1 MVDEKTRTT
10 SRIRRLALAG
20 LGAAGLGLLAARAR
34 AALRESAPA
43 VKMPAP
49 PPAAAVPVE
58 STAPEAVQLQE
69 ASAVETARPA
79 AANWPVLI
87 LLVGVSAA
95 GLIGLQNAAP
105 EVSGALFGVL
115 LAAAVG
121 AAAWRARGRAA
132 AEIKRAAAGGA
143 GFLQSAYRVSAL
155 PLHWLAARR
164 RFSVPAL
171 AVGAVG
177 LMALATWSF
186 QIARYGDRP
195 LDEPLFFL
203 ACGTVALWGAL
214 KLRGSAG
221 VETPA
226 DVAAVKPLGRANWMI
241 AGLGLIPLAVTAE
254 ISGGALGLEALQ
266 QASPHLQLFLLALG
280 MGLVVWGLG
289 GGRRALDGVRLSP
302 GWRWT
307 ALALLLILAL
317 AFVVRC
323 WQLGTLVR
331 YLVDE
336 MNTIPEVTAF
346 GWTNRPVKLL
356 TEMSGISPFPWVFAY
371 GQWAGTWFLGNTLEG
386 IRLAS
391 VITGVLTVLALYI
404 LARALFDRTTALAAA
419 LLLAAFPPHI
429 HFSRLALLNIA
440 DPLAGT
446 LALAFLARA
455 VVYNRRLDYAL
466 AGGFLGLTQYFY
478 NGGKLFYIPLA
489 ALWMTLLVISRR
501 KNDGGTGR
509 VNWRGLG
516 ITVLALALTAA
527 PVYYTMWAQGYPLVG
542 RMEASGL
549 SSAYWQDLIA
559 RGDFGAYFYR
569 LGWALRYYV
578 QNPDDTVYYGGDTP
592 LVLPLLLPAFLVG
605 AAYCLARR
613 RYPGPLLLLLWLA
626 AGALGNSILVM
637 NAAST
642 RFVIVFPALPLL
654 VAAGARY
661 TLPLFWPP
669 RAPTLALRLSLG
681 LRRRVRWRWPP
692 RDVPRH
698 LRQVM
703 LALALAAA
711 GLQIAYYFGP
721 HMTYY
726 NRQLRL
732 HHSFPDGY
740 DAIFRTRDFPRDTQ
754 VHIISASPF
763 SQMDAQGLS
772 DFLRGGL
779 YFTTLAAADLDE
791 DYLKALR
798 CGVDHAFFI
807 QPGDTRTLALLRD
820 HFYLRAPEYSSYGAV
835 IPDDR
840 ELVLYYAPYLRGL
853 EALYGRQCD

>member
-1 MVDEKTRTT
+1 MVDEKTPTT

-20 LGAAGLGLLAARAR
+20 LGAAGLGLLAVRAR

-58 STAPEAVQLQE
+58 SAAPEARPPE
-69 ASAVETARPA
+69 SPAVETARPA

-87 LLVGVSAA
+87 LLVGLSAA

-105 EVSGALFGVL
+105 EVSGALFGLL

-121 AAAWRARGRAA
+121 TAAWRARGRAA
-132 AEIKRAAAGGA
+132 AEIERAAAGGA
-143 GFLQSAYRVSAL
+143 NFLHSAYRVAAL

-171 AVGAVG
+171 AAGAVG
-177 LMALATWSF
+177 LLALATWSF

-203 ACGTVALWGAL
+203 ACGTVALWGAI
-214 KLRGSAG
+214 KLRGSEG

-226 DVAAVKPLGRANWMI
+226 DVAAVKPLGRANWII

-254 ISGGALGLEALQ
+254 ISGGTLRLEALQ

-289 GGRRALDGVRLSP
+289 GGRRALEGVRLSP

-307 ALALLLILAL
+307 ALTLLLILAL
-317 AFVVRC
+317 AFVVRY

-346 GWTNRPVKLL
+346 GWTNKPVKLL

-371 GQWAGTWFLGNTLEG
+371 GQWAGTWFLGDTLEG

-446 LALAFLARA
+446 LALAFVARA

-489 ALWMTLLVISRR
+489 ALWITLLAISRR
-501 KNDGGTGR
+501 KSSGDTGR

-549 SSAYWQDLIA
+549 SGAYWQDLIA

-592 LVLPLLLPAFLVG
+592 LVLPALLPVFLVG

-661 TLPLFWPP
+661 VLPLFWPP
-669 RAPTLALRLSLG
+669 RAPVLALRLSLG
-681 LRRRVRWRWPP
+681 IRRRVRWRWPP

-698 LRQVM
+698 LRRVVV
-703 LALALAAA
+703 ALALAAA

-721 HMTYY
+721 HMDYY

-732 HHSFPDGY
+732 HHGFPDGY
-740 DAIFRTRDFPRDTQ
+740 DAIFRTQDFPRDTQ

-779 YFTTLAAADLDE
+779 YFNTLAAADLDE

-807 QPGDTRTLALLRD
+807 QPGDSRTLALLKKY
-820 HFYLRAPEYSSYGAV
+820 FYLRAPEYSSYGAV
-835 IPDDR
+835 IPDER

-853 EALYGRQCD
+853 EAIYGRQCD

>member
-1 MVDEKTRTT
+1 MVDENTHTT
-10 SRIRRLALAG
+10 SRIRRLALVG

-34 AALRESAPA
+34 AARRESAPA
-43 VKMPAP
+43 VKMPDP

-69 ASAVETARPA
+69 APAVETARPA

-105 EVSGALFGVL
+105 EVSGALFGLL

-121 AAAWRARGRAA
+121 TAAWRARGRAA

-226 DVAAVKPLGRANWMI
+226 DVAAVKPLGRANWII

-317 AFVVRC
+317 AFVVRY

-404 LARALFDRTTALAAA
+404 LARALFDQTTALAAA

-489 ALWMTLLVISRR
+489 ALWMALLVISRR
-501 KNDGGTGR
+501 KSDGGTGR

-698 LRQVM
+698 LRRVI
-703 LALALAAA
+703 LALALAAT
-711 GLQIAYYFGP
+711 GLQITYYFGP

-732 HHSFPDGY
+732 HHGFPDGY
-740 DAIFRTRDFPRDTQ
+740 DAIFRTQDFPRDTQ
-754 VHIISASPF
+754 VYIISANPF

>member
-1 MVDEKTRTT
+1 M
-10 SRIRRLALAG
+10 
-20 LGAAGLGLLAARAR
+20 GAAGVGLLVARAR
-34 AALRESAPA
+34 AAVREAAPT

-49 PPAAAVPVE
+49 PPAVVKPKEPA
-58 STAPEAVQLQE
+58 APETVQLQE
-69 ASAVETARPA
+69 SPTEHIAQSPT
-79 AANWPVLI
+79 NWP
-87 LLVGVSAA
+87 LLGLLLGLFAVGLMA
-95 GLIGLQNAAP
+95 LQNAAP
-105 EVSGALFGVL
+105 ELSGALFGL
-115 LAAAVG
+115 LLVGAVG
-121 AAAWRARGRAA
+121 TAAWRARGRAL
-132 AEIKRAAAGGA
+132 AEIERAAAGGA
-143 GFLQSAYRVSAL
+143 GFAQRIYRVATL
-155 PLHWLAARR
+155 PLDWLAAHRR
-164 RFSVPAL
+164 VSVPAL

-177 LMALATWSF
+177 LMALAAWSF
-186 QIARYGDRP
+186 QVARYGDRP

-203 ACGTVALWGAL
+203 VCGTVALWGAL
-214 KLRGSAG
+214 NLRGG
-221 VETPA
+221 DGLDMPA
-226 DVAAVKPLGRANWMI
+226 DLAAATPLGRANRI
-241 AGLGLIPLAVTAE
+241 LTVLGAALLALAAE

-266 QASPHLQLFLLALG
+266 QVSPHVQLALLAAG
-280 MGLVVWGLG
+280 MALVAWGLG
-289 GGRRALDGVRLSP
+289 GGGRALASIRLVAD
-302 GWRWT
+302 WRGM
-307 ALALLLILAL
+307 APALLLILAL
-317 AFVVRC
+317 AFVVRY

-346 GWTNRPVKLL
+346 GWANKPVKLL

-391 VITGVLTVLALYI
+391 VVAGTLTVPALYF
-404 LARALFDRTTALAAA
+404 LARALFDRTTALVAA
-419 LLLAAFPPHI
+419 LLLATFPPHM

-440 DPLAGT
+440 DPLVGT

-466 AGGFLGLTQYFY
+466 AGVFLGLTQYFY

-489 ALWMTLLVISRR
+489 ALWVALLVISRR
-501 KNDGGTGR
+501 RSAGDAGR

-516 ITVLALALTAA
+516 ITALALLLAAA

-549 SSAYWQDLIA
+549 SGAYWQALVA
-559 RGDFGAYFYR
+559 RGDFGAYFHR
-569 LGWALRYYV
+569 LGWALRYYA
-578 QNPDDTVYYGGDTP
+578 QNPDDTIYYGGDTP
-592 LVLPLLLPAFLVG
+592 LVLPLVLPAFLVG
-605 AAYCLARR
+605 TAYSLARR
-613 RYPGPLLLLLWLA
+613 RYPGPLLLLLWPA

-669 RAPTLALRLSLG
+669 RAPKLALRLSLG
-681 LRRRVRWRWPP
+681 TRRRIRWRWPP
-692 RDVPRH
+692 RDLPRH
-698 LRQVM
+698 LRRTI
-703 LALALAAA
+703 LALALVAA
-711 GLQIAYYFGP
+711 GLQVAYYFGP
-721 HMTYY
+721 HMDYY

-740 DAIFRTRDFPRDTQ
+740 DAIFRTRDFPDDTW
-754 VHIISASPF
+754 VHIISVSPF

-779 YFTTLAAADLDE
+779 YLNTLTPADVDE
-791 DYLKALR
+791 DYLNSLR

-807 QPGDTRTLALLRD
+807 QPGDTHTLAVLQEY
-820 HFYLRAPEYSSYGAV
+820 FYLRAPEYTAYGAV
-835 IPDDR
+835 IPDER

-853 EALYGRQCD
+853 EELYGRQCD